1 VALDLLSL
9 SSLKIPGEER
19 KHVVQRTRAPAAS
32 VVVVSD
38 YASDGSTDWEEA
50 RVLLRALAEQDFAEP
65 FEVIVSEHAGSAN
78 DMPDD
83 LHSICPNVRMVA
95 FDQPSAYQLKNEGVR
110 QARADIVAIL
120 DADCVPGPDWLRTAV
135 EALRSHPEAAV
146 VSGGTAYPG
155 RSLTERSLTIATRAY
170 LDPGKFGS
178 TRFISNNNAA
188 FRRSVYLKHPLPSR
202 GGPFA
207 ARLQSEALLRAG
219 EQLLF
224 EARMRVSHHYGGWR
238 MEADV
243 HRHMGYAVVITR
255 LLDSEVPYAWLTRL
269 KYASIPLFF
278 AARVLTSISDCLRCA
293 RSYAVRWYE
302 LPAVFG
308 CAIITRVLEVPG
320 MVDAF
325 RGREIKKTA
334 YR

>member
-1 VALDLLSL
+1 M
-9 SSLKIPGEER
+9 PGQNR
-19 KHVVQRTRAPAAS
+19 KDVESARVPPVAS
-32 VVVVSD
+32 VIVVSD
-38 YASDGSTDWEEA
+38 YASDGPTDWEEA
-50 RVLLRALAEQDFAEP
+50 RALLRALAEQDFTEP
-65 FEVIVSEHAGSAN
+65 FEVIVSEHGGSAH
-78 DMPDD
+78 DIPED
-83 LHSICPNVRMVA
+83 LRGICPNVRMVRCK
-95 FDQPSAYQLKNEGVR
+95 QSSAYQLKNEGAR
-110 QARADIVAIL
+110 QARAEIVAIL

-135 EALRSHPEAAV
+135 EALRNHPEAAV

-155 RSLTERSLTIATRAY
+155 RNLLERSLTIATRAY
-170 LDPGKFGS
+170 LDPGEFGS

-188 FRRSVYLKHPLPSR
+188 FRRSVYLEHPLPSQ

-207 ARLQSEALLRAG
+207 ARLQSESLLREG
-219 EQLLF
+219 KRLLF
-224 EARMRVSHHYGGWR
+224 EPRMRVSHYYGGWR

-243 HRHMGYAVVITR
+243 HRHMGYAVVVTR
-255 LLDSEVPYAWLTRL
+255 LLDSQVPYAWLTRL

-278 AARVLTSISDCLRCA
+278 AARVLTGISDCLRCA
-293 RSYAVRWYE
+293 RSSAVRWYE

-308 CAIITRVLEVPG
+308 GAIITRVLEVPG

>member
-1 VALDLLSL
+1 MPVESRANV
-9 SSLKIPGEER
+9 ER
-19 KHVVQRTRAPAAS
+19 ARVPPAAS
-32 VVVVSD
+32 VIVVSD

-65 FEVIVSEHAGSAN
+65 FEVIISEHVGSA
-78 DMPDD
+78 DD
-83 LHSICPNVRMVA
+83 IPEDLRGICPNVRVVA
-95 FDQPSAYQLKNEGVR
+95 CHPSSAYQLKNQGAR
-110 QARADIVAIL
+110 QARAEIVAIL

-135 EALRSHPEAAV
+135 ETLRSHPDAAV
-146 VSGGTAYPG
+146 VSGGSAYPG
-155 RSLTERSLTIATRAY
+155 QSLTERSLTLATRAY
-170 LDPGKFGS
+170 LDRGEFGS

-188 FRRSVYLKHPLPSR
+188 FRRSVYLEHPLPSR

-207 ARLQSEALLRAG
+207 ARLQSEALLREG
-219 EQLLF
+219 KQLLF
-224 EARMRVSHHYGGWR
+224 EPRLRVFHHYGGWR

-243 HRHMGYAVVITR
+243 HRHMGYAVVMTR
-255 LLDSEVPYAWLTRL
+255 LLDSQIPYAWLTRL
-269 KYASIPLFF
+269 KYASIPFFF

-302 LPAVFG
+302 LFAVFG
-308 CAIITRVLEVPG
+308 YAIATRVLEVPG

-325 RGREIKKTA
+325 RGREIKKTS